1 METRKQGWPFPAV
14 QLVGTQREKN
24 AERNKGERALVWG
37 ANALLPYFL
46 MRHFFTLRSNELSG
60 SQWIVH
66 ERLVTSSTA
75 STPWILPS
83 SWCTSLLRVVS
94 QNALTNVWHLNAV
107 LLRTNLRMCVIN
119 LSLGALWF
127 VCPFLETGQNF
138 QCIVPSLFNC
148 GNFSCITGAGS
159 YRPSYTPQQANSGAG
174 VDPFTGTDNYN
185 IVPLKIIWFYL

>member
-1 METRKQGWPFPAV
+1 METRRQGWPLPAV
-14 QLVGTQREKN
+14 QLVGTQREKTRSEVK
-24 AERNKGERALVWG
+24 EREFRCEGRTPFSPIFSCAI
-37 ANALLPYFL
+37 
-46 MRHFFTLRSNELSG
+46 TLRSNELSG

-83 SWCTSLLRVVS
+83 SCCTSLLCVVS
-94 QNALTNVWHLNAV
+94 QNGLTSSNVWHLNAI
-107 LLRTNLRMCVIN
+107 RMCLIK
-119 LSLGALWF
+119 LSSGALWF
-127 VCPFLETGQNF
+127 VCPFLETSQNF
-138 QCIVPSLFNC
+138 QCIVPSLFKC

-185 IVPLKIIWFYL
+185 IVALKIIWFYL